1 MRRLVWGAVAVLLFG
16 SLGGCWSN
24 VKKGY
29 VNPKYPISKV
39 SSIAIM
45 PFSGVQGADIAGD
58 TLALVL
64 TSKGIFESVVD
75 RSQLQSILVE
85 HNLDPKLL
93 DEKTLLQK
101 GNFINADALLTGS
114 VSRFIQGEPHY
125 PVATQSEVAM
135 SLRLVS
141 TATGQIISTQLYSK
155 QSFGRGLMAPN
166 PTDLIID
173 MVEEIVEDLEELK
186 QKP

>member
-1 MRRLVWGAVAVLLFG
+1 MKRFVAGVVGVLL
-16 SLGGCWSN
+16 LGTLSGCWSN
-24 VKKGY
+24 VKKGH

-45 PFSGVQGADIAGD
+45 PFSGVAGADIAGD
-58 TLALVL
+58 TLALEL
-64 TSKGIFESVVD
+64 TSKGVFDSVVD
-75 RSQLQSILVE
+75 RSQLRSILAE

-101 GNFINADALLTGS
+101 GNLINADALLTGS
-114 VSRFIQGEPHY
+114 VSRFIQGEPHA
-125 PVATQSEVAM
+125 PFATQSEVAM

-141 TATGQIISTQLYSK
+141 TETGQIIWTHLYSK
-155 QSFGRGLMAPN
+155 QSLGRGFLAPN

-173 MVEEIVEDLEELK
+173 MVEEIVEDLEKLK
-186 QKP
+186 RKP